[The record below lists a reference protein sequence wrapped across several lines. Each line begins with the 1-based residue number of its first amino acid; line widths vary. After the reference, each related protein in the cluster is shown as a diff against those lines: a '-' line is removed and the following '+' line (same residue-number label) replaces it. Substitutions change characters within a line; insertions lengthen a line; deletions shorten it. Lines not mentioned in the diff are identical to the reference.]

1 MKKKVVDE
9 EQECLKLEKMKNMKP
24 RGVFDSEG
32 VYSVPNIVV
41 PMLDSVFGSRVWMYS
56 VPLKEFAWK
65 LHRYGAILFDEGG
78 GCKVGGVRRFGR

>member
-24 RGVFDSEG
+24 GVFDSEG